1 MSLNN
6 NINKMENNEMSTKI
20 EDLPVPEIEVKKTS
34 DIKQNPIEE
43 VMQKQ
48 ETYQEPPKVVQSEKF
63 SLFKLIKKEFN
74 EENLFLLIL
83 FVILSISDIN
93 IYIRK
98 IPYMSTYFVEESWTF
113 VAFKSFIF
121 LLIFI
126 IGKAYLLPKIQ
137 I

>member
-1 MSLNN
+1 
-6 NINKMENNEMSTKI
+6 MENNEMSTKI
-20 EDLPVPEIEVKKTS
+20 DDLPIPEIENVSDVKTTPTENV
-34 DIKQNPIEE
+34 IIE
-43 VMQKQ
+43 KQ
-48 ETYQEPPKVVQSEKF
+48 EIREENPKVLQSEKF

-98 IPYMSTYFVEESWTF
+98 IPYMSTYFIEESWTF
-113 VAFKSFIF
+113 IAVKSFIF